1 MIISKIL
8 QKVHRQEKEKNK
20 MTILTQDETFVN
32 YDHVIKIACFSDQ
45 VDLGTGIPSIVS
57 VVKAY
62 LDTGRK
68 IKLAIYTEPLQFE
81 EVMKEFETWL
91 NEKNEYHQVFEF
103 PEMEVFPDI
112 NDLDDDDL
120 DDGEDGEDDED

>member
-1 MIISKIL
+1 
-8 QKVHRQEKEKNK
+8 

-32 YDHVIKIACFSDQ
+32 YDHVVKIACFSDQ

-68 IKLAIYTEPLQFE
+68 IKLAIYAEPLQFE

-91 NEKNEYHQVFEF
+91 NEKNKYHQVFEF
-103 PEMEVFPDI
+103 PEMEIFPDI
-112 NDLDDDDL
+112 NDDDL
-120 DDGEDGEDDED
+120 DDDEDSEDDEDEDGDEDDE

>member
-1 MIISKIL
+1 
-8 QKVHRQEKEKNK
+8 
-20 MTILTQDETFVN
+20 MTILTQNETFVN
-32 YDHVIKIACFSDQ
+32 YDHVMKIACFSDQ

-81 EVMKEFETWL
+81 EVMKDFEAWL
-91 NEKNEYHQVFEF
+91 NEKNDFHQVFEF
-103 PEMEVFPDI
+103 PEMEIFPDI
-112 NDLDDDDL
+112 NDLQDDDL
-120 DDGEDGEDDED
+120 DDSEDDEDEDGDDDDDDE